1 MKDSLLLI
9 VFAIGCG
16 ISGQLSLKLGM
27 DQNGRIGADALSQ
40 PVHLAAQVL
49 SSPLVLGGLALYALG
64 AVAWVTVLSRVPLS
78 LAYPNLALS
87 YAFTPVLAW
96 LLLGESVS
104 SLRWLGIGVICLGV
118 LIVSRS

>member
-1 MKDSLLLI
+1 MRDSILLI
-9 VFAIGCG
+9 GFAIGCG
-16 ISGQLSLKLGM
+16 IIGQISLKLGM
-27 DQNGRIGADALSQ
+27 VQNGRIDTNALSQ
-40 PVHLAAQVL
+40 PVHIALQVL

-96 LLLGESVS
+96 LLLGESVP
-104 SLRWLGIGVICLGV
+104 SLRWLGIGVICCGV